1 MRRLHPLHHI
11 QLLPAQ
17 FAHLQ
22 HRFAIFA
29 YVFSTCTVMVE
40 PKELFCSPA
49 AEEEVCEGEV
59 GDYEAGGVLG
69 RLDGSG

>member
-1 MRRLHPLHHI
+1 
-11 QLLPAQ
+11 
-17 FAHLQ
+17 
-22 HRFAIFA
+22 
-29 YVFSTCTVMVE
+29 MVE